1 MEKKDLATPRH
12 SNDTRRRR
20 VARRAAKLPTRFG
33 KVQVKLQLNC
43 ISSLL
48 AGVRKPTNAFERCL
62 YKDALI
68 RAHSVK
74 AVSFV
79 ENTLFACGACAAKQ
93 GRDCICSGVAFLYAR
108 VDNQQLTEFS
118 SGIRSP
124 YNPVYEPF
132 DPDDQEK
139 LQAALEVGVSLLPE
153 SSSPLVRCRHLLRL
167 VYVAAMTGLA
177 STVEASA
184 PFWRRVILQV
194 SGVTW
199 ILLMSFTAVD
209 STRARFVVAKL
220 PYSLLTSCV
229 RLEIRLRCYLRRAT
243 PIFQVWNVACGFS
256 GV

>member
-1 MEKKDLATPRH
+1 MKPGMEKKDLATPRH

-108 VDNQQLTEFS
+108 VDKKQLTEFI
-118 SGIRSP
+118 SGVRSP
-124 YNPVYEPF
+124 YNPVYE
-132 DPDDQEK
+132 
-139 LQAALEVGVSLLPE
+139 LQHGYTDGYMDLCIDIWMDLCL
-153 SSSPLVRCRHLLRL
+153 CRWL
-167 VYVAAMTGLA
+167 YG
-177 STVEASA
+177 
-184 PFWRRVILQV
+184 
-194 SGVTW
+194 W
-199 ILLMSFTAVD
+199 ID
-209 STRARFVVAKL
+209 R
-220 PYSLLTSCV
+220 
-229 RLEIRLRCYLRRAT
+229 
-243 PIFQVWNVACGFS
+243 
-256 GV
+256 